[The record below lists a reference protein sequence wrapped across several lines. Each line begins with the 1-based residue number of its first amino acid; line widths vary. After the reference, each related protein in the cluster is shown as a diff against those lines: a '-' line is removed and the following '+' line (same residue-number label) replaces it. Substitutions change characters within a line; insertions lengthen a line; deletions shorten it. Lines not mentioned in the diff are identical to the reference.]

1 MKITNTKNLSAT
13 SSLKMVIY
21 GTSGTGKTTLAKTIG
36 ESTLLISAESGLLTL
51 SGSDIDVIDISQDD
65 NGNVIPK
72 EKRIARLGEVYQF
85 LLSDEAKKKYRWI
98 FIDSL
103 TEISQNLVECL
114 QAEFP
119 DRKDSLVLYGENSKR
134 LRSLVKSFRD
144 LPHYN
149 VVMTALSVIDKD
161 EAGMRFTTIDLVG
174 NFASKLPGFFDEVFF
189 MGVDKDGKRFLVT
202 ETSER
207 MVAKDRSGKLERL
220 EVPDLSVI
228 AKKIRQSTSSEKQ
241 QKQEKKEGNK

>member
-1 MKITNTKNLSAT
+1 MKITNTKAIAAT
-13 SSLKMVIY
+13 SALKMVVY
-21 GTSGTGKTTLAKTIG
+21 GTSGIGKTSLAKTIG
-36 ESTLLISAESGLLTL
+36 EPTLLISAESGLLTL
-51 SGSDIDVIDISQDD
+51 AGSDIDVIDISQDD

-72 EKRIARLGEVYQF
+72 EKRIVRLGEVYQF
-85 LLSDEAKKKYRWI
+85 LLSEDAKKKYRWI

-103 TEISQNLVECL
+103 TEISQNLVEAL
-114 QAEFP
+114 QAEYP

-149 VVMTALSVIDKD
+149 VVFTALSTIDKD

-189 MGVDKDGKRFLVT
+189 MSVDKDGKRFLVT
-202 ETSER
+202 ETTDR
-207 MVAKDRSGKLERL
+207 AVAKDRSGKLDKL

-228 AKKIRQSTSSEKQ
+228 SKKIRQNNQ
-241 QKQEKKEGNK
+241 QQTKKEGK

>member
-1 MKITNTKNLSAT
+1 MKISNTKNISAT
-13 SSLKMVIY
+13 SALKMVVY
-21 GTSGTGKTTLAKTIG
+21 GMSGVGKTSLAKTIG
-36 ESTLLISAESGLLTL
+36 EPTLLISAESGLLTL
-51 SGSDIDVIDISQDD
+51 AGADIDVIDISQDD

-72 EKRIARLGEVYQF
+72 EKRIGRLGEVYQF
-85 LLSDEAKKKYRWI
+85 LLSDEAKKKYRWV

-149 VVMTALSVIDKD
+149 VIFTALSVIDKD
-161 EAGMRFTTIDLVG
+161 ESGMRFTTIDLVG

-189 MGVDKDGKRFLVT
+189 MSVDKDGKRFLVT
-202 ETSER
+202 ESTDR
-207 MVAKDRSGKLERL
+207 AVAKDRSGRLDKL

-228 AKKIRQSTSSEKQ
+228 SSKIRQANKQ
-241 QKQEKKEGNK
+241 QQTNTKGAK